1 MLDTRIQ
8 LEAPEGVS
16 FTLSPAGIPVRA
28 AAFAIDL
35 AIRLVIMI
43 ICGYVT
49 SVLGEVGSGLLL
61 LIWFLLEWWYPVLFE
76 VFFQGATPGKKA
88 MGLRVTFDDGTP
100 VDFGASL
107 TRNLIRAVDFLPFLY
122 GLGMFSMLVNKDS
135 KRLGDLV
142 AGTLVIHQFRN
153 KHQEI
158 ELGDALPSPFPLSI
172 EEQRLLIAFVERKD
186 QLSEERQQELAAILR
201 PLLESSNQQR
211 NEVEY
216 LSSIAYGVL
225 AQR

>member
-35 AIRLVIMI
+35 AIRLVIMML
-43 ICGYVT
+43 CGYIT
-49 SVLGEVGSGLLL
+49 SLLGEVGAGLLL

-76 VFFQGATPGKKA
+76 VFFQGATPGKKV
-88 MGLRVTFDDGTP
+88 MNLRVVFDDGTP
-100 VDFGASL
+100 ADFGASL

-153 KHQEI
+153 KHQEV
-158 ELGDALPSPFPLSI
+158 EVGEALPSPFPLSI
-172 EEQRLLIAFVERKD
+172 EEQRLLIAFVERKE
-186 QLSEERQQELAAILR
+186 QLSEERQRELACILK
-201 PLLESSNQQR
+201 PVLKTSDQQHD
-211 NEVEY
+211 EVEY

-225 AQR
+225 ARR